1 MSRGPTATEDRRAI
15 RRSELLEAAERAIRR
30 EGPAASME
38 EIAAEAGVTKPILY
52 RHFGDKGGL
61 YQALAER
68 YLAVILA
75 ELRAGLAE
83 STDPP
88 KRIAATIDAFLS
100 LVEREPQAYRFLMQ
114 RALAEEGAH
123 TTVMSFTRRL
133 AGEIGGI
140 LRVEFS
146 RAGLDTRG
154 AEALAHGIVGMVALV
169 GDWWLE
175 ERALSRDEL
184 VERLAALLWGGF
196 TALPPA
202 PGDGPA

>member
-1 MSRGPTATEDRRAI
+1 
-15 RRSELLEAAERAIRR
+15 
-30 EGPAASME
+30 ME

-68 YLAVILA
+68 YLEVILT
-75 ELRAGLAE
+75 ELRTGLAD
-83 STDPP
+83 SSDPRR
-88 KRIAATIDAFLS
+88 RIAATIDSFLS

-114 RALAEEGAH
+114 RALADEGTS
-123 TTVMSFTRRL
+123 TTVLTFTRRL

-140 LRVEFS
+140 LRTEFA

-154 AEALAHGIVGMVALV
+154 AEALAHGIVGMVALA

-175 ERALSRDEL
+175 ERALSRGEL

-196 TALPPA
+196 TALPQNPS
-202 PGDGPA
+202 DR